1 MWSVGGCRVITPQ
14 RLLGALIRRR
24 ALVQQALVY
33 RSALKQPIANAAV
46 FQAFEGRT
54 VGDSPFEIMTV
65 LKRRNLGIELIYVVQ
80 SLKQKLPEGV
90 RAVVHGSAEWVR
102 ALATSKY
109 VVCNNNLPEFFAKRE
124 GQTYVQ
130 TWHGTPLKRLGVD
143 ITTDAASKFYVSTMA
158 REAAGWNYL
167 ISPSPYCSEI
177 LPRALGFK
185 GKVLETGYP
194 RNDRLVTDE
203 GTRARVRKSL
213 GVADGETLV
222 LYAPTWRDSKR
233 TLTGAWAG
241 VNFFDAELPEDF
253 RLMFRGHN
261 NTKSSH
267 KAALSGG
274 AIDVTNYPD
283 VTDLFIAADI
293 LVTDYSSVM
302 FDFSVTL
309 KPMAFLVPDL
319 AEYEANRG
327 FYFDF
332 RAEAPGPLFE
342 TATELVAAI
351 GSLGDY
357 SAKYAAWHKKFN
369 PHEDGKSAARVVR
382 AVWGV

>member
-1 MWSVGGCRVITPQ
+1 MISPK
-14 RLLGALIRRR
+14 RLLGALLRRR
-24 ALVQQALVY
+24 ALLQQTIAF
-33 RSALKQPIANAAV
+33 RSAQSSPLTNSAI

-54 VGDSPFEIMTV
+54 IGDSPFEIMNE
-65 LKRRNLGIELIYVVQ
+65 LKTRNLGIELIYVVR
-80 SLKQKLPEGV
+80 SNNQKLPEGV

-102 ALATSKY
+102 ALATSKFI
-109 VVCNNNLPEFFAKRE
+109 VANNNLPEFFTKRA

-130 TWHGTPLKRLGVD
+130 TWHGTPLKRLGTD
-143 ITTDAASKFYVSTMA
+143 ITTGAASKFYVSSMA
-158 REAAGWNYL
+158 REAAGWDYL
-167 ISPSPYCSEI
+167 ISPSPYCTEI
-177 LPRALGFK
+177 LPRALGFT
-185 GKVLETGYP
+185 GKVLESGYP
-194 RNDRLVTDE
+194 RNDRLVSDE
-203 GTRARVRKSL
+203 GTRARVRQSL

-241 VNFFDAELPEDF
+241 VNFFDAKLPDGY

-261 NTKSSH
+261 NTKSAH
-267 KAALSGG
+267 KSALAGG

-283 VTDLFIAADI
+283 VTDLFLAADV

-327 FYFDF
+327 FYFDL
-332 RAEAPGPLFE
+332 RAEAPGPLFAS
-342 TATELVAAI
+342 ATELVASI

-369 PHEDGKSAARVVR
+369 PHEDGKASVRVVNS
-382 AVWGV
+382 VWGS

>member
-1 MWSVGGCRVITPQ
+1 VITPQ

-24 ALVQQALVY
+24 ALLQQTLVY
-33 RSALKQPIANAAV
+33 RSARKQQLANAAV

-65 LKRRNLGIELIYVVQ
+65 LKRRNLGIELIYVVRSSDQ
-80 SLKQKLPEGV
+80 QLPTGV
-90 RAVVHGSAEWVR
+90 RGVVHGSVEWVR
-102 ALATSKY
+102 VLATSRF
-109 VVCNNNLPEFFAKRE
+109 VVSNNNLPEFFAKRE
-124 GQTYVQ
+124 GQTYIQ
-130 TWHGTPLKRLGVD
+130 TWHGTPLKRLGTD
-143 ITTDAASKFYVSTMA
+143 ITTSAASKFYVSSMA
-158 REAAGWNYL
+158 REAAGWDYL
-167 ISPSPYCSEI
+167 ISPSPYCTEI
-177 LPRALGFK
+177 LPKALGFT
-185 GKVLETGYP
+185 GQVLETGYP
-194 RNDRLVTDE
+194 RNDRLVTE
-203 GTRARVRKSL
+203 NETRARVRESL

-233 TLTGAWAG
+233 TLAGAWAG
-241 VNFFDAELPEDF
+241 VNFFDAALPAGF

-267 KAALSGG
+267 RAALAGG

-283 VTDLFIAADI
+283 VTDLFLAADI

-332 RAEAPGPLFE
+332 RAEAPGPLFA
-342 TATELVAAI
+342 TATELVASI
-351 GSLGDY
+351 SSLGDY

-369 PHEDGKSAARVVR
+369 PHEDGKSAARVVNSI
-382 AVWGV
+382 WGV

>member
-1 MWSVGGCRVITPQ
+1 VISPK
-14 RLLGALIRRR
+14 RLLGALLRRR
-24 ALVQQALVY
+24 ALLQQTITF
-33 RSALKQPIANAAV
+33 RSAQGSPLTNSAI

-54 VGDSPFEIMTV
+54 IGDSPFEIMTE
-65 LKRRNLGIELIYVVQ
+65 LKRRNLGIELIYVVRSANQ
-80 SLKQKLPEGV
+80 GLPEGV
-90 RAVVHGSAEWVR
+90 RGVVYGTAEWVR
-102 ALATSKY
+102 ALATSKF
-109 VVCNNNLPEFFAKRE
+109 VIANNNLPEFFTKRA

-130 TWHGTPLKRLGVD
+130 TWHGTPLKRLGTD
-143 ITTDAASKFYVSTMA
+143 ITTGAASKFYVSAMA
-158 REAAGWNYL
+158 REAAGWDYL
-167 ISPSPYCSEI
+167 ISPSPYCTEV
-177 LPRALGFK
+177 LPKALGFK

-194 RNDRLVTDE
+194 RNDRLATDA
-203 GTRARVRKSL
+203 GTRARVRESL

-233 TLTGAWAG
+233 TITGAWAG
-241 VNFFDAELPEDF
+241 VNFFDAELPQGF

-261 NTKSSH
+261 NTKSAH
-267 KAALSGG
+267 KSALAGG

-283 VTDLFIAADI
+283 VTDLFLAADV

-302 FDFSVTL
+302 FDFSVTG

-332 RAEAPGPLFE
+332 RVEAPGPLFS

-357 SAKYAAWHKKFN
+357 SAKYAAWRKKFN
-369 PHEDGKSAARVVR
+369 PHEDGKSAARVVNS
-382 AVWGV
+382 VWGV

>member
-1 MWSVGGCRVITPQ
+1 MISPK
-14 RLLGALIRRR
+14 RLLGALLRRR
-24 ALVQQALVY
+24 ALLQQTIAFRNAQSSPLSD
-33 RSALKQPIANAAV
+33 SAI

-54 VGDSPFEIMTV
+54 IGDSPFEIMNE
-65 LKRRNLGIELIYVVQ
+65 LKVRSLGIELIYVVRSRNQ
-80 SLKQKLPEGV
+80 QLPEGV

-102 ALATSKY
+102 ALATSKF
-109 VVCNNNLPEFFAKRE
+109 VVANNNLPEFFTKRA

-130 TWHGTPLKRLGVD
+130 TWHGTPLKRLGTD
-143 ITTDAASKFYVSTMA
+143 ITTGAASKFYVSTMA
-158 REAAGWNYL
+158 REAAGWDYL
-167 ISPSPYCSEI
+167 ISPSPYCTEI
-177 LPRALGFK
+177 LPKALGFK
-185 GKVLETGYP
+185 GKVLESGYP
-194 RNDRLVTDE
+194 RNDRLVSDE

-213 GVADGETLV
+213 GVAEGETLV

-241 VNFFDAELPEDF
+241 VNFFDARLPDGY

-261 NTKSSH
+261 NTKSAH
-267 KAALSGG
+267 KSALAGG

-283 VTDLFIAADI
+283 VTDLFLAADV

-302 FDFSVTL
+302 FDFSVTG

-332 RAEAPGPLFE
+332 RAEAPGPMFAS
-342 TATELVAAI
+342 ATELVAEI

-369 PHEDGKSAARVVR
+369 PHEDGKASVRVVNS
-382 AVWGV
+382 VWGS

>member
-1 MWSVGGCRVITPQ
+1 VITPQ

-24 ALVQQALVY
+24 ALLQQTLVY
-33 RSALKQPIANAAV
+33 RSARKQPLSNAAV

-54 VGDSPFEIMTV
+54 VGDSPFEIMSV
-65 LKRRNLGIELIYVVQ
+65 LKRRNLGMELIYVVQ
-80 SLKQKLPEGV
+80 SRNQKLPEGV
-90 RAVVHGSAEWVR
+90 RAVVHGSAEWAQ
-102 ALATSKY
+102 ALARSKFI
-109 VVCNNNLPEFFAKRE
+109 VCNNNLPEFFAKRE

-130 TWHGTPLKRLGVD
+130 TWHGTPLKRLGTD
-143 ITTDAASKFYVSTMA
+143 ITTAAASKFYVSAMA
-158 REAAGWNYL
+158 REAASWDYL
-167 ISPSPYCSEI
+167 ISPSPYCTDL
-177 LPRALGFK
+177 LPKALGFT
-185 GKVLETGYP
+185 GKVLESGYP
-194 RNDRLVTDE
+194 RNDRLVTDSE
-203 GTRARVRKSL
+203 TRARVRGSL
-213 GVADGETLV
+213 GVTDGETLV

-233 TLTGAWAG
+233 TMTGAWAG
-241 VNFFDAELPEDF
+241 VNFFDASLPDGF

-267 KAALSGG
+267 KAALAGG

-332 RAEAPGPLFE
+332 RAEAPGPLFA
-342 TATELVAAI
+342 TATELVASI

-369 PHEDGKSAARVVR
+369 PHEDGKSAARVVK